1 MYRKVGYVFGAAVGS
16 FAVIC
21 GFKSQYLKDSHD
33 ELQFIQAASAQDVR
47 KETENNERNVL
58 LSPSVSREGYEK
70 QNIYLQNAIIKAR
83 DLAYRKKDEVGAP
96 GLVIGVS
103 INGKTVWAEGEL
115 SLYFSALFVIFF
127 YGILR
132 AGCVLSAFSP
142 PNLSRLLRE
151 KCRQHWRS

>member
-21 GFKSQYLKDSHD
+21 GFKNQYFKDSHD

-47 KETENNERNVL
+47 NETENNERNIL
-58 LSPSVSREGYEK
+58 LSQSVSTAGYEK
-70 QNIYLQNAIIKAR
+70 QNISLQNAIVKAR
-83 DLAYRKKDEVGAP
+83 DLAYRKKNEVGAP

-115 SLYFSALFVIFF
+115 SLYCSAVCVVFF
-127 YGILR
+127 YGISR
-132 AGCVLSAFSP
+132 GGCVFAS
-142 PNLSRLLRE
+142 SRS
-151 KCRQHWRS
+151 KS